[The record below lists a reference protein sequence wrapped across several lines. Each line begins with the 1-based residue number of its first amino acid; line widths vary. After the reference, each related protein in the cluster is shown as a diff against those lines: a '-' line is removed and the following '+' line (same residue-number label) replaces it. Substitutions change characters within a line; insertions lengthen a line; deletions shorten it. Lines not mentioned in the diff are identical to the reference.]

1 VANLK
6 RTLLLALG
14 AAAGEGARG
23 ATANQMVLTRLADLF
38 ALAYTAEAAWL
49 RAGKDVAKRGETRA
63 AVAVAAAQIACESAV
78 ERAEALA
85 RQILV
90 ALDRRDLLPTLA
102 RLAARESADLLGL
115 KERIAAR
122 LVEAERLVL

>member
-1 VANLK
+1 
-6 RTLLLALG
+6 
-14 AAAGEGARG
+14 
-23 ATANQMVLTRLADLF
+23 MVLTRLADLF

-49 RAGKDVAKRGETRA
+49 RAAKDAAKRGADRA
-63 AVAVAAAQIACESAV
+63 AVAVAAAQIACENAM

-85 RQILV
+85 RQLLV

-102 RLAARESADLLGL
+102 RLTGREPADVLGL